1 MLKVERILA
10 VAAAV
15 AAVAVALPASA
26 QVGTEGK
33 AVAIDGDAALALARR
48 ESCLKCHAV
57 DKKKEGPAYKQVA
70 LKYKNDPQAEEK
82 LFRHVKSGRLVRIGD
97 DEEEHRIIKTTDEAA
112 IRNLLQWI
120 LSQ

>member
-1 MLKVERILA
+1 MMLKVERLLA
-10 VAAAV
+10 AAAV
-15 AAVAVALPASA
+15 AAVVALPAAA
-26 QVGTEGK
+26 QVGTENK

-70 LKYKNDPQAEEK
+70 TKYKNDPAAEEK
-82 LFRHVKSGRLVRIGD
+82 LLRHVKSGKLVRIGD
-97 DEEEHRIIKTTDEAA
+97 DEEEHRIIKTTDEGE
-112 IRNLLQWI
+112 IRNLLRWI